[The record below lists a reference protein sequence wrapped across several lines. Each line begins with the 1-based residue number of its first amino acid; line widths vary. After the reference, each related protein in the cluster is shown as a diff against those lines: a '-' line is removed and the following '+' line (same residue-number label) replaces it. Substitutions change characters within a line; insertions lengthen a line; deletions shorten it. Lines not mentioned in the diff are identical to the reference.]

1 MVKTLSFFFNVD
13 RTYLTGISSSPDGF
27 SLDYIDSTIDQIN
40 FENLDCEESRNG
52 IAQLNK
58 FIQEMEFKP
67 TRITATLPAETVFI
81 TKFPGKRDFTTE
93 EFRKLVA
100 LEIRNAYPQFNF
112 EDFDISLIPFK
123 ESKDKKQMMLA
134 VIVQQS
140 DYSIINEILEP
151 LGIKIS
157 KYEISQF
164 NAHSSFLFN
173 YPEMR
178 EKNVA
183 IIGVQGQFLD
193 LSVIQGNELIYYNL
207 SSIESID
214 RVGQVFEREYNKII
228 QSYTDNIE
236 ACYFFGTGLNKNI
249 SLSLWETA
257 MMLGIYEA
265 KRLNPFRMMKT
276 SLDGRHRDYCSRT
289 FHIYP
294 ACVGGTFPSWHDIIK
309 L

>member
-1 MVKTLSFFFNVD
+1 MVKTLSFFFNID
-13 RTYLTGISSSPDGF
+13 RTYVTGISSSPDGF

-52 IAQLNK
+52 VAQLNK
-58 FIQEMEFKP
+58 FIQEMDFKP

-81 TKFPGKRDFTTE
+81 TKFPGRIDFTAD
-93 EFRKLVA
+93 EFKKLVS

-112 EDFDISLIPFK
+112 NDFDISLVPFK

-134 VIVQQS
+134 VIIQQS
-140 DYSIINEILEP
+140 DYTIINEILEQ
-151 LGIKIS
+151 LGIEVS
-157 KYEISQF
+157 KFEISQF

-173 YPEMR
+173 YPEMK

-183 IIGVQGQFLD
+183 IIGIQGQFLD
-193 LSVIQGNELIYYNL
+193 LSVINNNQLLYYNL
-207 SSIESID
+207 SSIDSTAK
-214 RVGQVFEREYNKII
+214 VGEVFEREYNKII
-228 QSYTDNIE
+228 QSYIDTID
-236 ACYFFGTGLNKNI
+236 ACYFFGSGLNKNI
-249 SLSLWETA
+249 SLALWETS

-276 SLDGRHRDYCSRT
+276 SLDNRNKEYCSRA

-294 ACVGGTFPSWHDIIK
+294 ACVGGIFPSWHEVIK